1 MTLVFSYRSIVKS
14 YGDQPV
20 FNDLTINIEDNERLG
35 LIGGNGSGKSTLLE
49 LIADRDSPEKGERFL
64 NKNTRLV
71 YLTQQDT
78 LDPDKTIQQTL
89 EDGLAEENIPVQERY
104 RRVKKMIGVGGF
116 TDPSQKCSTLSGGWQ
131 KRLTIT
137 RALGLDPDL
146 FLLDEPTNHLDIS
159 GVLWLESILKNPG
172 FAFVVV
178 SHDRAFLESVC
189 TNITELG
196 RCYPQGQISVK
207 GGYNTFERE
216 RTRILAT
223 QLKQEEVLANR
234 MRRETEWLRQGAKAR
249 STKAR
254 YRIDQADKLGS
265 ELADVK
271 HRNRQTS
278 RIDMDFNAT
287 NRKTR
292 RLITCRGIEK
302 SLGGRRLFSDISLE
316 LVPGTRLG
324 LVGDNGCGKTSFMN
338 ILEGTL
344 APDRGEVKRA
354 DQLKVAVFDQSRSRL
369 DPETTLKQALSPAG
383 EAVVYKGQSIHVVSW
398 AKRFLFTPDQLTLP
412 VGRLSG
418 GEKARILMADIM
430 LTPADLLLLDEPTND
445 LDIPSLEVLEQ
456 SLVEF
461 PGAIVL
467 VSHDR
472 YLLDRVATGILYFDG
487 RGNATAHADQSQCLA
502 NKDTSV
508 KKKKPA
514 GTAPDKTRGRK
525 AARPVK
531 FSYKD
536 KFELEQ
542 IEPQIL
548 TAESEVKTLE
558 QTMADPTVMADPD
571 TLARVCTDLQKA
583 HSRVEQL
590 YARWAELEALKTP

>member
-1 MTLVFSYRSIVKS
+1 MTLVFSYRSIFKS

-20 FNDLTINIEDNERLG
+20 FDNLTINIEDTERLG

-49 LIADRDSPEKGERFL
+49 LIADRDTPEKGERYL
-64 NKNTRLV
+64 NKNTHLV
-71 YLTQQDT
+71 YLAQQDE

-89 EDGLAEENIPVQERY
+89 EDGLAGENIHGQERY

-116 TDPSQKCSTLSGGWQ
+116 TDPSQKCSALSGGWQ

-137 RALGLDPDL
+137 RALSLDPDL

-159 GVLWLESILKNPG
+159 GVLWLESILKNPS

-207 GGYNTFERE
+207 GGYNTFEQE

-223 QLKQEEVLANR
+223 QLKQEEVLTNR

-271 HRNRQTS
+271 LRNRQTT
-278 RIDMDFNAT
+278 RIDMDFNGT

-292 RLITCRGIEK
+292 RLLTCQGIEK
-302 SLGGRRLFSDISLE
+302 SLGGKQLFSDITLE

-324 LVGDNGCGKTSFMN
+324 LVGDNGCGKTSLMN

-344 APDRGEVKRA
+344 APDKGEVKRA
-354 DQLKVAVFDQSRSRL
+354 DQLKVAVFDQNRSRL
-369 DPETTLKQALSPAG
+369 DPEMTLKQALSPAG
-383 EAVVYKGQSIHVVSW
+383 EAVIYRGQSIHVVSW
-398 AKRFLFTPDQLTLP
+398 AKRFLFTADQLTLP

-418 GEKARILMADIM
+418 GEKARILMAEIM

-445 LDIPSLEVLEQ
+445 LDIPALEVLEQ

-472 YLLDRVATGILYFDG
+472 FLLDRVATGILFFDG
-487 RGNATAHADQSQCLA
+487 KGNATAHADQSQCLA
-502 NKDTSV
+502 KKTTP
-508 KKKKPA
+508 KKKK
-514 GTAPDKTRGRK
+514 KTTRTSGK
-525 AARPVK
+525 KETPSAK

-548 TAESEVKTLE
+548 AAEAQVATLE
-558 QTMADPTVMADPD
+558 DAMADVTVMSDPD
-571 TLARVCTDLQKA
+571 ELARVCTDLQKA
-583 HSRVEQL
+583 HSQVEQL
-590 YARWAELEALKTP
+590 YARWEELEALKAL

>member
-1 MTLVFSYRSIVKS
+1 MTLVFSYRSIFKS

-20 FNDLTINIEDNERLG
+20 FDNLTINIEDTERLG

-49 LIADRDSPEKGERFL
+49 LIADRDTPEKGERYL
-64 NKNTRLV
+64 NKNTHLV
-71 YLTQQDT
+71 YLAQQDE

-89 EDGLAEENIPVQERY
+89 EDGLAGENIHGQERY

-116 TDPSQKCSTLSGGWQ
+116 TDPSQKCSALSGGWQ

-159 GVLWLESILKNPG
+159 GVLWLESILKNPS

-207 GGYNTFERE
+207 GGYNTFEQE

-223 QLKQEEVLANR
+223 QLKQEEVLTNR

-271 HRNRQTS
+271 LRNRQTT
-278 RIDMDFNAT
+278 RIDMDFNGT

-292 RLITCRGIEK
+292 RLLTCQGIEK
-302 SLGGRRLFSDISLE
+302 SLGGKQLFSDITLE

-324 LVGDNGCGKTSFMN
+324 LVGDNGCGKTSLMN

-344 APDRGEVKRA
+344 APDKGEVKRA
-354 DQLKVAVFDQSRSRL
+354 DQLKVAVFDQNRSRL
-369 DPETTLKQALSPAG
+369 DPEMTLKQALSPAG
-383 EAVVYKGQSIHVVSW
+383 EAVIYRGQSIHVVSW
-398 AKRFLFTPDQLTLP
+398 AKRFLFTADQLTLP

-418 GEKARILMADIM
+418 GEKARILMAEIM

-445 LDIPSLEVLEQ
+445 LDIPALEVLEQ

-472 YLLDRVATGILYFDG
+472 FLLDRVATGILFFDG
-487 RGNATAHADQSQCLA
+487 KGNATAHADQSQCLA
-502 NKDTSV
+502 KKTTP
-508 KKKKPA
+508 KKKK
-514 GTAPDKTRGRK
+514 KTTRTSGK
-525 AARPVK
+525 KETPSAK

-548 TAESEVKTLE
+548 AAEAQVATLE
-558 QTMADPTVMADPD
+558 DAMADVTVMSDPD
-571 TLARVCTDLQKA
+571 ELARVCTELQKA
-583 HSRVEQL
+583 HSQVEQL
-590 YARWAELEALKTP
+590 YARWEELEALKAL